1 MVTIAVESSE
11 EITSHVTFF
20 SGSEAP
26 PCAGDEGPGE
36 VSVSEG
42 CPVGGGVLL
51 DWGGCDGDGDGD
63 VGTVSFGFGS
73 GVVWV

>member
-1 MVTIAVESSE
+1 MVTIAVESSD
-11 EITSHVTFF
+11 EITSQVTFS
-20 SGSEAP
+20 SGLEAP
-26 PCAGDEGPGE
+26 PCVGDDGPGE

-42 CPVGGGVLL
+42 CPVGDGVVL
-51 DWGGCDGDGDGD
+51 DWGGCDGEGDGD

>member
-1 MVTIAVESSE
+1 MVTIAVESSD
-11 EITSHVTFF
+11 EITSQVTFS
-20 SGSEAP
+20 SGLEAP
-26 PCAGDEGPGE
+26 PCVGDDGPGE

-42 CPVGGGVLL
+42 CPVGDGVVL
-51 DWGGCDGDGDGD
+51 DCGGCDGDGDGD